1 MTPAEGRLLMVLIR
15 NPLPEIRRAG
25 DHAYDHRQSRS
36 ENPYPPETPEWL
48 NWDAGWNDA
57 MARNS

>member
-25 DHAYDHRQSRS
+25 DDAYDANVERWA
-36 ENPYPPETPEWL
+36 NPYEQDSIEYL

-57 MARNS
+57 RQRNS